1 VSRATGR
8 RTRILPSLAWLGA
21 SWVAAGAWADELPLP
36 GPVVEG
42 PVVKLPADDSGKVS
56 EPLWELGIGVAGF
69 RFDDYRGSDHTNN
82 YLLPIPFFVYRG
94 PFLRADRDGAR
105 AILFSGRRVVV
116 DVSLGASVPT
126 KSKDDAARRGMPDLA
141 GTFEIGPNL
150 VVELWEASNR
160 KMKVELRMP
169 VREAITL
176 ERSPRAIGLTFS
188 PNLNLDISGLPGKGN
203 LGFLAGPLFADQRYH
218 QYFYGVAPEFAS
230 AGRPAY
236 EAPGGYAGW
245 RATTAFSRRY
255 DNVWVGAFVRYDNLH
270 GAQFA
275 PSPLVR
281 KETTVTAGF
290 GISWI
295 FATSSQRVLT
305 DD

>member
-1 VSRATGR
+1 MTRPTGR
-8 RTRILPSLAWLGA
+8 RALALPLLVSLGA
-21 SWVAAGAWADELPLP
+21 CGLGAGAWAEDMPLP
-36 GPVVEG
+36 GPVVGG
-42 PVVKLPADDSGKVS
+42 PVVQAPAEEAVRST
-56 EPLWELGIGVAGF
+56 EPLWELGIGLAGF
-69 RFDDYRGSDHTNN
+69 RFDDYRGSDHTNY
-82 YLLPIPFFVYRG
+82 YLLPIPFFAYRG

-105 AILFSGRRVVV
+105 AILFSGQRVVV

-126 KSKDDAARRGMPDLA
+126 KSKDDEARSGMPNLA
-141 GTFEIGPNL
+141 GTFEIGPNFI
-150 VVELWEASNR
+150 VELWEASNR
-160 KMKVELRMP
+160 KMKVELRLP

-203 LGFLAGPLFADQRYH
+203 LGLLAGPLFADQRYH
-218 QYFYGVAPEFAS
+218 QYFYGVAPEFAT
-230 AGRPAY
+230 ANRPAY
-236 EAPGGYAGW
+236 QAPGGYAGW
-245 RATTAFSRRY
+245 RATTAFSRRFG
-255 DNVWVGAFVRYDNLH
+255 NAWLGAFVRYDNLH
-270 GAQFA
+270 GALFA

>member
-1 VSRATGR
+1 MRRLAGR
-8 RTRILPSLAWLGA
+8 RRGQVLSFALLGVLMAATRAR
-21 SWVAAGAWADELPLP
+21 ADELPTP

-42 PVVKLPADDSGKVS
+42 PVTPAAPDAVGT
-56 EPLWELGIGVAGF
+56 EPLWELGVGVAAF
-69 RFDDYRGSDHTNN
+69 RFDDYRGSDHTNT
-82 YLLPIPFFVYRG
+82 YVLPLPFFAYRG
-94 PFLRADRDGAR
+94 PILRADRDGAR
-105 AILFSGRRVVV
+105 AVLFEGRRFTV

-126 KSKDDAARRGMPDLA
+126 KSKDDEARHGMPDLA

-150 VVELWEASNR
+150 VAELWQSSNR
-160 KMKVELRMP
+160 KMKLELRMP

-203 LGFLAGPLFADQRYH
+203 LGLLAGPLFADRRYH
-218 QYFYGVAPEFAS
+218 EYFYSVSPEFAT
-230 AGRPAY
+230 ATRPAY
-236 EAPGGYAGW
+236 DAPGGYAGW
-245 RATTAFSRRY
+245 RATAAFSRRFG
-255 DNVWVGAFVRYDNLH
+255 NTWMGAFVRYDDLH
-270 GAQFA
+270 GAAFA

-295 FATSSQRVLT
+295 FATSSQRVRT

>member
-1 VSRATGR
+1 
-8 RTRILPSLAWLGA
+8 
-21 SWVAAGAWADELPLP
+21 
-36 GPVVEG
+36 
-42 PVVKLPADDSGKVS
+42 VVKLPADDSGKVS
-56 EPLWELGIGVAGF
+56 EPLWELGVGVAGF

-218 QYFYGVAPEFAS
+218 QYFYGVAPEFAA

-270 GAQFA
+270 GAVFA